1 MFNLNYKLYCH
12 NPNSVGR
19 YTKYIAALHNNNN
32 INERTMSQNNKNINT
47 NKPLNHDNINN
58 NKTLNH
64 NNINNNKTLKTI
76 WV

>member
-1 MFNLNYKLYCH
+1 MLNLSIHKYYLQKWNRLMFNLNYKLYCH

-32 INERTMSQNNKNINT
+32 INERTISQNNKNINT

-58 NKTLNH
+58 H
-64 NNINNNKTLKTI
+64 
-76 WV
+76 